1 MLNFLSNP
9 SVLISYVI
17 ILLTAFPVHE
27 FAHAWVADRFGDDT
41 PRVNGRLTLNPF
53 AHLDPI
59 GTIMM
64 LVAGFGWAKPV
75 PIDPYA
81 LRRRSS
87 AAPMLV
93 SLAGPMSNFLMAILA
108 AIPFRLGLVSTSEI
122 HVVSTTFLPNFA
134 TFLSTFIEI
143 NLLLMLF
150 NLIPLFPLDGEK
162 VIAYFLPPA
171 GQQFLENI
179 RPFSP
184 MILLA
189 IVLILPYVGINLLGN
204 ILYPA
209 LISITKLL
217 IGA

>member
-64 LVAGFGWAKPV
+64 LIAGFGWAKPV
-75 PIDPYA
+75 PINPYA
-81 LRRRSS
+81 LHRRSS

-108 AIPFRLGLVSTSEI
+108 AIPFRLGLVSISDI
-122 HVVSTTFLPNFA
+122 HVVSTSFLPNFA

-162 VIAYFLPPA
+162 VLAYFLPPA

-209 LISITKLL
+209 LISITRFL